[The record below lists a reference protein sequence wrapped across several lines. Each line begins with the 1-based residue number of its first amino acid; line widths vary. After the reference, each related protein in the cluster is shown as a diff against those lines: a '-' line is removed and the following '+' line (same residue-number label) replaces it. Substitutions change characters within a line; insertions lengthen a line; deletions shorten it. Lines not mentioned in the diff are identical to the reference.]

1 MATPASDRESEV
13 FRDATRRREE
23 ILSVA
28 RTLFLDHGYHP
39 TTTRM
44 IAKAAGVSDALL
56 YRYFPSKRDLFDAVV
71 DEALGHL
78 QPYLTFG
85 APHLEGLRLRET
97 LEAAAYTTVEII
109 RRDQEV
115 FRLIVQES
123 RLLEGDDRLAELLT
137 ELQRHVAA
145 RIAAFVAA
153 GEARRTDPDVFAR
166 QFVGGVAMEALYA
179 TIFPGAGTS
188 PAADGGDD
196 DRRDDDFDGY
206 LRNVVDDAVAALR
219 P

>member
-1 MATPASDRESEV
+1 M
-13 FRDATRRREE
+13 
-23 ILSVA
+23 A

-44 IAKAAGVSDALL
+44 IAKTAGVSDALL

-78 QPYLTFG
+78 QPYLLFG

-97 LEAAAYTTVEII
+97 LEAAAYTTVEIV
-109 RRDQEV
+109 RRDQEA

-123 RLLEGDDRLAELLT
+123 RLLEDDDRLAELLT

-145 RIAAFVAA
+145 RIEAFVAA
-153 GEARRTDPDVFAR
+153 GEARATDPVTFAR
-166 QFVGGVAMEALYA
+166 QFVGGVAMEALYT
-179 TIFPGAGTS
+179 TIFPGAAASGAGT
-188 PAADGGDD
+188 ADDAD
-196 DRRDDDFDGY
+196 TY